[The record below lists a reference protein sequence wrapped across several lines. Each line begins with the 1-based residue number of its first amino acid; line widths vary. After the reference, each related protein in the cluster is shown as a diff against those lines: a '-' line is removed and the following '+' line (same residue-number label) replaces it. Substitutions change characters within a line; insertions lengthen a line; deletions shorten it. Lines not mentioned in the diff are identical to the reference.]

1 MQIFLRI
8 SIEYEEIFR
17 IFAHYNLFAMED
29 LKYNRIREV
38 LVSRG
43 IKQTWLAQQLGLTF
57 RQINS
62 YATNTQQPPIPTLYE
77 IAKILNV
84 PPFELLNP
92 ESKDELKRV
101 RKSTKDKS

>member
-1 MQIFLRI
+1 
-8 SIEYEEIFR
+8 
-17 IFAHYNLFAMED
+17 MED

-38 LVSRG
+38 LLSRG

-77 IAKILNV
+77 IAKI
-84 PPFELLNP
+84 
-92 ESKDELKRV
+92 
-101 RKSTKDKS
+101 

>member
-1 MQIFLRI
+1 
-8 SIEYEEIFR
+8 
-17 IFAHYNLFAMED
+17 MED

-38 LVSRG
+38 LLSRG

-62 YATNTQQPPIPTLYE
+62 YATNTQQPLIPTLYE

-92 ESKDELKRV
+92 ESKDELKKV

>member
-1 MQIFLRI
+1 MRI

-29 LKYNRIREV
+29 LKYNRIREI
-38 LVSRG
+38 LE
-43 IKQTWLAQQLGLTF
+43 
-57 RQINS
+57 
-62 YATNTQQPPIPTLYE
+62 QPPIPTLYE

-92 ESKDELKRV
+92 ESKDELKKV

>member
-1 MQIFLRI
+1 MD
-8 SIEYEEIFR
+8 
-17 IFAHYNLFAMED
+17 D

-62 YATNTQQPPIPTLYE
+62 YATNSQQPPIPTLYE

-84 PPFELLNP
+84 PPLELLNP
-92 ESKDELKRV
+92 ECKDELKKV
-101 RKSTKDKS
+101 RKTAKEKL

>member
-1 MQIFLRI
+1 MKNFFVTLYAIKF
-8 SIEYEEIFR
+8 S
-17 IFAHYNLFAMED
+17 AMDD

-62 YATNTQQPPIPTLYE
+62 YATNSQQPPIPTLYE

-84 PPFELLNP
+84 PPLELLNP
-92 ESKDELKRV
+92 ESKDELKKV
-101 RKSTKDKS
+101 RKSAKEKL

>member
-1 MQIFLRI
+1 
-8 SIEYEEIFR
+8 
-17 IFAHYNLFAMED
+17 MED

-62 YATNTQQPPIPTLYE
+62 YATTPSNHPSRHFM
-77 IAKILNV
+77 K
-84 PPFELLNP
+84 LL
-92 ESKDELKRV
+92 KY
-101 RKSTKDKS
+101 